1 MFLGYQNNNIAF
13 IAETKE
19 ELMNLPCV
27 TLDKIEETSDEY
39 VNVNGKFLK
48 KDEAKVDIAIANRVS
63 EYPPLEE
70 QLDMIYHDME
80 EGTTVWHDLI
90 KSIKNKYPKE

>member
-1 MFLGYQNNNIAF
+1 MFLGYQNNNIAV

-19 ELMNLPCV
+19 ELLNLPCV
-27 TLDKIEETSDEY
+27 ILDKIEETSDEY

-48 KDEAKVDIAIANRVS
+48 KDEAKVDIAIANRVR
-63 EYPPLEE
+63 EYPPIAE
-70 QLDMIYHDME
+70 QLDIIYHDME
-80 EGTTVWHDLI
+80 DGTTVWHDLI